1 MSAAS
6 FDVSGADRGPTPGEY
21 RDEDFPGCES
31 FHTRQPVPGGIAV
44 SSYNGERALPA
55 ING

>member
-31 FHTRQPVPGGIAV
+31 FHTRQPVPGGIAA